1 MSREPYEPY
10 EVSLGNTQIAA
21 FAALLVLAMVG
32 AFAAGAWWGRSN
44 AGDADGA
51 QEGGAVVSGPA
62 LLPSEAMA
70 AAAET
75 APAEVVRFFGAAD
88 DDEDAAAGGEAA
100 ARGEAAG
107 EGASVDEDEAAGQGE
122 AVDEAQ
128 AGGEARAG
136 AEAGDAAEDET
147 GAETAAAAV
156 DVSGPAAGTAGLV
169 VQVFSSADAAQ
180 AASVE
185 RRLVADGHRA
195 FLSPQTLD
203 GQVMQRVRVGPF
215 DDRAAAAAVAEQLS
229 RQYGLET
236 WITPNN

>member
-44 AGDADGA
+44 AGDVDGE
-51 QEGGAVVSGPA
+51 QEMDPAVSEPA
-62 LLPSEAMA
+62 LA
-70 AAAET
+70 AAAAAVAGPET
-75 APAEVVRFFGAAD
+75 APAEVVRFFGASD
-88 DDEDAAAGGEAA
+88 DDGAAAAGENG
-100 ARGEAAG
+100 AAG
-107 EGASVDEDEAAGQGE
+107 EGEAGA
-122 AVDEAQ
+122 EAQ
-128 AGGEARAG
+128 AGAESRAG
-136 AEAGDAAEDET
+136 AEDRDAAEDEA
-147 GAETAAAAV
+147 GAQAAAVAAAV
-156 DVSGPAAGTAGLV
+156 DVPGPDAGTAGLV

-185 RRLVADGHRA
+185 RKLVADGHRA

-229 RQYGLET
+229 KQYGLET

>member
-44 AGDADGA
+44 AGDVDGE
-51 QEGGAVVSGPA
+51 QEMDPAVSEPA
-62 LLPSEAMA
+62 LA
-70 AAAET
+70 AAAAAVAGPET

-88 DDEDAAAGGEAA
+88 DDAAAAGEAA
-100 ARGEAAG
+100 AQGGAAG
-107 EGASVDEDEAAGQGE
+107 EGEAGA
-122 AVDEAQ
+122 EAQ
-128 AGGEARAG
+128 AGAESRAG
-136 AEAGDAAEDET
+136 AEDRDAAEDEAVAE
-147 GAETAAAAV
+147 GAAVAAAAGV
-156 DVSGPAAGTAGLV
+156 PGQAAGTAGLV

-185 RRLVADGHRA
+185 RKLVADGHRA

-229 RQYGLET
+229 KQYGLET